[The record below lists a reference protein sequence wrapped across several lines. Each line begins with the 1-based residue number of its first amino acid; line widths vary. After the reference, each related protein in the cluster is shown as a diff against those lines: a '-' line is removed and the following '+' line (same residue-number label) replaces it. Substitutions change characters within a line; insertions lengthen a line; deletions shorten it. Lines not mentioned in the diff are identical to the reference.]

1 MGRPFADTTVAEPHT
16 SRLHT
21 FLRSL
26 PKQATQAHST
36 PHHSTIAGVGRPD
49 HSQPLHPYMFTCA
62 FIELSP
68 AAPCPNQC
76 KLPTSA
82 MRAHPTEQCIHD
94 RQFVMHQLLHTQTS
108 MSAHISSMPAGHQD
122 AAHSPDTSRDH
133 MTHPWLRST
142 MCADACRLLLTWSQ
156 RECDLA

>member
-76 KLPTSA
+76 KLSTNA
-82 MRAHPTEQCIHD
+82 TRVHPTEQCIHCP
-94 RQFVMHQLLHTQTS
+94 S
-108 MSAHISSMPAGHQD
+108 ISDAPA
-122 AAHSPDTSRDH
+122 AAHTNEYVCTHILNASGPPRCGTQPRHQQRPHDASMASFHNVCRRLQAAAH
-133 MTHPWLRST
+133 MEPKG
-142 MCADACRLLLTWSQ
+142 M
-156 RECDLA
+156 